1 MTQAE
6 QAYQVLQKLLGSE
19 PPTNEKFE
27 DWTLRCME
35 AISGKIDAL
44 ELEVSKLKVKNG
56 TGKN

>member
-6 QAYQVLQKLLGSE
+6 QAYQVLQRLLGTE
-19 PPTNEKFE
+19 PPTKEKFE
-27 DWTLRCME
+27 DWTLRCVE
-35 AISGKIDAL
+35 AIADKIEAL